1 MLLQLNDHR
10 RVTLGKGDFSDIK
23 RESDRETSRFGSS
36 DNLFFKHPQLSKAHG
51 RLMNDDGRL
60 LLMDVGSS
68 FGTVVN
74 DEFIKPHNFVEVKDF
89 DRIGFIIMRSVSY
102 IKNVVDMSEDNLIP
116 LSHFG
121 HPGVMLQFRLVVN
134 KNDEY
139 PHSIDVEFVPVAHLH
154 SRKPNDNSNDEITIF
169 ENFESDNEEQQAS
182 ERFENDSGNDN
193 GNDEP
198 EVIDVDEVVLDE
210 QEDDSEDSEDSDDSD
225 DSEDSED
232 SEEKA
237 GNSDEYNSVASY
249 DLGNEDDDT
258 PQSDIEEN
266 ATNDPYSYK
275 KYIFGDG
282 EQSDEDDYDYEV
294 NCSDAIKDN
303 DSLLSEEEGDGSD
316 IEDFIGHISPMNYVL
331 NSDEDSE
338 DSEDE
343 DYKVSHRKKET
354 EGDEEEE
361 DDDSEEEE
369 EDSEN
374 EEEEEDSEDE
384 DVNDA
389 KEPEDKYIGWLSSEI
404 IAHLV
409 HQGLLNYND
418 VVDSGDSVSG
428 DDYCGDD
435 YCGDCNSCG
444 DSEELNWE
452 LSDLEDDDLNEDLC
466 YTYNPQQTKKP
477 NTIKSVMKEVGK
489 GMFYVISTVVI
500 LGIYGSYQQ
509 RNQ

>member
-10 RVTLGKGDFSDIK
+10 RITLGKGDFSDIK

-51 RLMNDDGRL
+51 KLMNDDGRL

-74 DEFIKPHNFVEVKDF
+74 DEFIKPHSFVEIKDF

-102 IKNVVDMSEDNLIP
+102 IKNVVDMSEDILIP
-116 LSHFG
+116 LSDFG
-121 HPGVMLQFRLVVN
+121 NPGVMLQFRVVVN
-134 KNDEY
+134 KNDKD
-139 PHSIDVEFVPVAHLH
+139 PHSIDVEFVPIAHLH

-182 ERFENDSGNDN
+182 ERFDNDNEND
-193 GNDEP
+193 EA
-198 EVIDVDEVVLDE
+198 EVIDVDEVIDD
-210 QEDDSEDSEDSDDSD
+210 QEDDSDDSD
-225 DSEDSED
+225 DSEDAEDAEDAED
-232 SEEKA
+232 SDEKS
-237 GNSDEYNSVASY
+237 GNSVASY
-249 DLGNEDDDT
+249 DLENEDNDT

-266 ATNDPYSYK
+266 STNDPYSYK

-294 NCSDAIKDN
+294 NCSDALKD
-303 DSLLSEEEGDGSD
+303 DDALLSEDEGEGSE
-316 IEDFIGHISPMNYVL
+316 IEDIITHISPKNYVL
-331 NSDEDSE
+331 NSDEESE

-343 DYKVSHRKKET
+343 DYNASHRKKET
-354 EGDEEEE
+354 EGHEEEEEEDDSEEEE
-361 DDDSEEEE
+361 DDDSEVEED
-369 EDSEN
+369 DSEN
-374 EEEEEDSEDE
+374 EE

-435 YCGDCNSCG
+435 CCGNDYCGDCNSCD
-444 DSEELNWE
+444 DSEELGWE
-452 LSDLEDDDLNEDLC
+452 LSDLEDEDLNEDLC
-466 YTYNPQQTKKP
+466 YTYNPQQTRKP
-477 NTIKSVMKEVGK
+477 TTMKSVMKEVGK